1 MIYLRRRSI
10 AELLF
15 KSQTIA
21 YLTTTKKVNRE
32 GSKLRNDHMQNVHT
46 DKIHNQWQLNH
57 STLNLQL
64 L

>member
-21 YLTTTKKVNRE
+21 YLTTTTTTKKVNRE

-46 DKIHNQWQLNH
+46 DKIHNQ
-57 STLNLQL
+57 
-64 L
+64 